1 MNSTPPDALLTE
13 LTHLRFRG
21 PDALR
26 YLNGQVTQKL
36 DGMNEGETRYTFV
49 CDAKGKVLF
58 DAYLTRQGDDYLLN
72 APLAIK
78 DEIIARLDR
87 YLIADDCQWTDE
99 SEQWTLAHHFVE
111 ATTSESN
118 TLNRFG
124 QPGTDHYLPHA
135 QAAALTALE
144 DPESLENRRIAMGVP
159 ALPELIGTFP
169 AETGREADAVSFH
182 KGCYLG
188 QEVVSRM
195 KRAGRTNRTLVSLTL
210 SRTTPELP
218 LNFVPAEGEKTT
230 LLVTS
235 LSTHPDPAG
244 HYPALGF
251 LSNKANLEGAFHC
264 QEKPEIRVEEILVQR
279 ESF

>member
-1 MNSTPPDALLTE
+1 MTTAPPDALLTD
-13 LTHLRFRG
+13 LTHLRFSG

-36 DGMNEGETRYTFV
+36 DGMTEGETRYTFV

-72 APLAIK
+72 ASLALK

-87 YLIADDCQWTDE
+87 YLIADDCQWSDE
-99 SEQWTLAHHFVE
+99 SEQWAIAHHFVE
-111 ATTSESN
+111 STAAKTHSV
-118 TLNRFG
+118 NRFG
-124 QPGTDHYLPHA
+124 ELGLDSILPRA
-135 QAAALTALE
+135 EALQLTANE

-159 ALPELIGTFP
+159 ALPELAGTFP

-195 KRAGRTNRTLVSLTL
+195 KRAGRTNRSIISLTL
-210 SRTTPELP
+210 SQTTSELP
-218 LNFVPAEGEKTT
+218 LNFVQTEGGKTV

-235 LSTHPDPAG
+235 LSTHPDPNG
-244 HYPALGF
+244 HFPALGF
-251 LSNKANLEGAFHC
+251 LSNKAEPEGEFLC
-264 QEKPEIRVEEILVQR
+264 QEQPEIRVEELPVI
-279 ESF
+279 